1 MHIIFQGIY
10 PWDFP
15 AVTGASWNYELGNI
29 PREFPRKQGHI
40 NTISTPKDSL
50 YEKLLGSRRVT
61 NWSSRRHIC
70 QRNISFVRI
79 I

>member
-40 NTISTPKDSL
+40 NTISTLKDSL
-50 YEKLLGSRRVT
+50 CEKLLGRQRVT
-61 NWSSRRHIC
+61 AHHVDT
-70 QRNISFVRI
+70 FVKETFRL
-79 I
+79 